1 MKLNH
6 FFDASIDMLCIAN
19 YDGYFEDVNPA
30 FIKLLGY
37 DKEELMSRKIN
48 DFVFEEDKEVTQ
60 QTRASLHEN
69 KKLISFQ
76 NRYVTKS
83 GGVVWLSWSAVPVD
97 SEKLVY
103 AIAKDITHEMNLKN
117 ARILEFAK
125 MKTVN
130 DDLVRL
136 NYTTSHDLR
145 APLNNLIS
153 LFDVLDYNVLDDDT
167 LQILRYMEI
176 SAKGVKESLENYLK
190 LIENA
195 RKGLNTLREIY
206 FDHVLAK
213 TQNVLSSIIKNSKTS
228 ISYDFTLCKSVL
240 FDNSYM
246 ESIFLNL
253 ITNAIKYTIPG
264 EAPRIEIKTEFVD
277 GKIVLYF
284 KDYGQGFDM
293 IKNGSKIF
301 GLNERFNTEQ
311 DGKGV
316 GLYLI
321 HNQINSLG
329 GTITVDSELN
339 KGALFTIVFPTQ

>member
-206 FDHVLAK
+206 FNHVLAK

-329 GTITVDSELN
+329 GTITVDSEIN
-339 KGALFTIVFPTQ
+339 KGALFTIVFPTH

>member
-1 MKLNH
+1 
-6 FFDASIDMLCIAN
+6 MLCIAN

-30 FIKLLGY
+30 FMKLLGY

-195 RKGLNTLREIY
+195 RKGLNTLTEIY
-206 FDHVLAK
+206 FAHVLAK

-277 GKIVLYF
+277 DKIVLYF

>member
-195 RKGLNTLREIY
+195 RKGLNTLTKIY

>member
-1 MKLNH
+1 
-6 FFDASIDMLCIAN
+6 
-19 YDGYFEDVNPA
+19 FEDVNPA
-30 FIKLLGY
+30 FIKPLGY

-48 DFVFEEDKEVTQ
+48 DFVFEGDKEVTQ

-97 SEKLVY
+97 SEKLIY

-195 RKGLNTLREIY
+195 RKGLNTLTEIY

-284 KDYGQGFDM
+284 KDYGQ
-293 IKNGSKIF
+293 
-301 GLNERFNTEQ
+301 
-311 DGKGV
+311 
-316 GLYLI
+316 
-321 HNQINSLG
+321 
-329 GTITVDSELN
+329 
-339 KGALFTIVFPTQ
+339 

>member
-60 QTRASLHEN
+60 QARASLHEN

-195 RKGLNTLREIY
+195 RKGLNTLTEIY
-206 FDHVLAK
+206 FGHVLAK